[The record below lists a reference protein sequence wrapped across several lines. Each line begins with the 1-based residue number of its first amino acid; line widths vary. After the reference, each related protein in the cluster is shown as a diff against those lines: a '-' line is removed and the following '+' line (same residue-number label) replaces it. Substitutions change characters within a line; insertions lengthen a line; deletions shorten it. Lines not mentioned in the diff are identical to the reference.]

1 MNCIFLYNPSSGKGK
16 IKKKSGYIKSVLET
30 KFTSVEV
37 YETKS
42 AEDTYN
48 KAVEACGKYDALIFA
63 GGDGTFNLI
72 AGGIA
77 SQPNRPVLGY
87 IPSGT
92 VNDIARNLR
101 ISKNIKKALKVI
113 IQGHTVYHDVGRI
126 NDHYFIYVAALGTFT
141 SISYRT
147 KQESKR
153 LLGKM
158 AYVFDAVQDIIR
170 PSINKIKVEIDGQI
184 EEHETPLILIL
195 NSYCVGGFPFNRKA
209 LLNDG
214 RFDVMIV
221 KKGVHKGFFNIIRLF
236 LSGLFGFRNKRTMK
250 YFAAERLTVETGPD
264 CQWCIDGEAGPKG
277 TVHVEN
283 LHNHFQIYIP
293 VKRNK
298 KIKSKK
304 FQYILSGTA
313 NGDKI

>member
-1 MNCIFLYNPSSGKGK
+1 MNCIFIYKPNSGKGK
-16 IKKKSGYIKSVLET
+16 IKKKRDYIKKVLEE
-30 KFTSVEV
+30 KFAHVDI

-72 AGGIA
+72 AGGIS
-77 SQPNRPVLGY
+77 SQPRRPVLGY

-92 VNDIARNLR
+92 VNDIARNLK

-113 IQGHTVYHDVGRI
+113 AEGHTVYHDVGRI
-126 NDHYFIYVAALGTFT
+126 NDNYFIYVAALGTFT

-147 KQESKR
+147 KQKLKR
-153 LLGKM
+153 LFGKL
-158 AYVFDAVQDIIR
+158 AYGFDAVKDIIK
-170 PSINKIKVEIDGQI
+170 PCINKIKVEIDGRV
-184 EEHETPLILIL
+184 EEFETPLILVL
-195 NSYCVGGFPFNRKA
+195 NSLSVGGFPFNRKA

-221 KKGVHKGFFNIIRLF
+221 KKGVHKGFYNIIRLF
-236 LSGLFGFRNKRTMK
+236 LSGLFGYRNKRTMK
-250 YFAAERLTVETGPD
+250 YYSVSRLAIAVDSES
-264 CQWCIDGEAGPKG
+264 QWCIDGEAGPKG
-277 TVHVEN
+277 AVKIEN
-283 LHNHFQIYIP
+283 LHNHFEIYIP

-304 FQYILSGTA
+304 FQ
-313 NGDKI
+313 